1 MMIVTDEAR
10 FKKKIGG
17 PNLNPMGLNQAKNE
31 VFRYF
36 VQFGPYVFLE
46 IAYNDSLRQCLT
58 SSRGKTH
65 EKV

>member
-1 MMIVTDEAR
+1 MIVADEAR

-17 PNLNPMGLNQAKNE
+17 PNLNPMGLNQAKKGH
-31 VFRYF
+31 F
-36 VQFGPYVFLE
+36 VQFGPYVFLK